1 MQHDTTD
8 DGRTNRRTYLKVLGA
23 GALAAGVAGC
33 LGAGAGGGSNGD
45 GPVSGDSDGRSGK
58 TGGSADTEADSL
70 PSQSAG
76 GADTSDGQ
84 SSSKGKERALTLYRF
99 EQPETYTFETHDL
112 TFQKPGRLV
121 VDVTEVTEKGV
132 ATVDLHYEVAGQTFD
147 DTVTGLVAD
156 GDFEFGLK
164 MSSAGGAMFSYASM
178 PVLLY
183 YATHDEITVGDVWKS
198 LPSGPAVRIE
208 ILGTDTYAGVKG
220 YTFTSSLVGG
230 KDGTKQYME
239 GCMAPDIQMIPHALA
254 TDANG
259 EVPFEMTLV
268 SYERK

>member
-1 MQHDTTD
+1 MKIDSTTNGWID
-8 DGRTNRRTYLKVLGA
+8 RRTYLKGVSA

-33 LGAGAGGGSNGD
+33 LGAGTDNGSNGD

-58 TGGSADTEADSL
+58 PGGSADTGADSS
-70 PSQSAG
+70 PNQPAG
-76 GADTSDGQ
+76 GADSSNGQ
-84 SSSKGKERALTLYRF
+84 SSRENEQALTLYRF

-121 VDVTEVTEKGV
+121 VDVTEVTEKGI
-132 ATVDLHYEVAGQTFD
+132 ATVDLHYEVAGQTFE
-147 DTVTGLVAD
+147 DTVEGPVAD
-156 GDFEFGLK
+156 GDFEYGLK
-164 MSSAGGAMFSYASM
+164 MSSAGGAMFSFASL

-198 LPSGPAVRIE
+198 LPSGPAVRVE

-220 YTFTSSLVGG
+220 YTFTSALVGG
-230 KDGTKQYME
+230 QDGTEQYMN
-239 GCMAPDIQMIPHALA
+239 GCMAPDIQMIPYAVA
-254 TDANG
+254 KDAKG
-259 EVPFEMTLV
+259 AVGFEKTLV